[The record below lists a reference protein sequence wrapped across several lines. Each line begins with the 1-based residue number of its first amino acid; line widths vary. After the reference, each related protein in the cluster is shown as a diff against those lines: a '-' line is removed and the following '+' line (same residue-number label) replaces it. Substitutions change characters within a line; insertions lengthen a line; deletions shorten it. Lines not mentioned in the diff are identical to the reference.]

1 MTQYK
6 GIVTATL
13 KHKNKIVARK
23 VCHNG
28 AKAALQIAFA
38 KMLANYSTT
47 EYLPYYMSGSYVDG
61 ESAIQTLGKVKLTG
75 RNYQY
80 KNGRYSTVCNAFF
93 PVDTTDNV
101 LNGLS
106 LTLLAQDRGDEEV
119 ELASVKFPKEDID
132 SYDIQSGLQ
141 LNIRWEMYLAID
153 EVINNG

>member
-28 AKAALQIAFA
+28 AKVALQIAFA

-47 EYLPYYMSGSYVDG
+47 EYLPYYMSGSYVVIVDD
-61 ESAIQTLGKVKLTG
+61 EPETKTLGKVKLTG

-80 KNGRYSTVCNAFF
+80 KNGRYATVCNAFF
-93 PVDTTDNV
+93 PVDTNDNV

-106 LTLLAQDRGDEEV
+106 LTLLTQDGET
-119 ELASVKFPKEDID
+119 ELASVEFPQEDID